1 MKDSS
6 DSFMSH
12 VQTLLSETGNLSDQL
27 LDLRK
32 HFEASNITNKIVDGI
47 IPFPENQQL
56 IRDGM
61 SLEFRYFCLS
71 SAIPSQVLT

>member
-6 DSFMSH
+6 DSFISH
-12 VQTLLSETGNLSDQL
+12 VQTLLSETRNLSDQL

-32 HFEASNITNKIVDGI
+32 QFEVGNIANKIVDGI
-47 IPFPENQQL
+47 TPFPENQQL
-56 IRDGM
+56 IRDGI

-71 SAIPSQVLT
+71 SVIPSKVLT